1 MEHECIGRAVISKQ
15 GRDKGRAFLIVGIVD
30 EDHVSL
36 SDGETRKL
44 CRPKKKKLKHLR
56 VLPLKADAIAA
67 QLGAGKMPLDSEVR
81 KALEELGCET
91 FEQTSGGNT

>member
-1 MEHECIGRAVISKQ
+1 MEHECIGRAAVSRQ
-15 GRDKGRAFLIVGIVD
+15 GRDKGRTFLIVGIVD

-44 CRPKKKKLKHLR
+44 SRPKKKKLKHLR
-56 VLPLKADAIAA
+56 VLPLKAEDIAA
-67 QLGAGKMPLDSEVR
+67 QLAAGKTPLDSDVR
-81 KALEELGCET
+81 KAIEALGCET